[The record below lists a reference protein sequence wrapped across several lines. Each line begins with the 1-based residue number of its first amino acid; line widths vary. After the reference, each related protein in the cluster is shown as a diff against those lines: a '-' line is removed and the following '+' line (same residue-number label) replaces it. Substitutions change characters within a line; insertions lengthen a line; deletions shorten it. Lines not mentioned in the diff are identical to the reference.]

1 MPGSKDSE
9 SNEAERNESQ
19 STADG
24 FDADEFLDSVDFDPE
39 QSFLTRRQA
48 KVLVLRNRGLKQA
61 TIAEN
66 LGTSRANV
74 SGIEKSARENIE
86 QARETIAFATVLEA
100 PVRVEIPAS
109 TDLYEVP
116 DLVFDACDDADL
128 KVPHNA
134 PDLMKLIS
142 DAADDVID
150 GREIR
155 HDISV
160 SVTTNGE
167 IKVRVP

>member
-1 MPGSKDSE
+1 MAGREGDE
-9 SNEAERNESQ
+9 DDGMTDE
-19 STADG
+19 TAA
-24 FDADEFLDSVDFDPE
+24 FDVDTFLDSVDFDPE
-39 QSFLTRRQA
+39 KSLLTRRQG

-61 TIAEN
+61 TIAN
-66 LGTSRANV
+66 QLGTSRANV

-86 QARETIAFATVLEA
+86 RARETIAFATVLEA
-100 PVRVEIPAS
+100 PVRVDVPAS

-116 DLVFDACDDADL
+116 DLVFDACDEADL

-134 PDLMKLIS
+134 PDLMKLVS

-155 HDISV
+155 QALSV
-160 SVTTNGE
+160 SVTTEGDIE
-167 IKVRVP
+167 VRVP